1 MTKIASAFNYKIYRL
16 SDQKIIDV
24 DYTRLLPEKILTKM
38 SKIEFRCYLKEV
50 KKREMP
56 LSQQEILL
64 IKKIDK
70 RIRNKETVR
79 KSKKRF
85 KEDFVFEKEQYEILY
100 HKYQEVKQKNLEIIK
115 LLEQCGH
122 SNDTVCQLKD
132 QMNNLN
138 HNFVQFE
145 I

>member
-1 MTKIASAFNYKIYRL
+1 
-16 SDQKIIDV
+16 
-24 DYTRLLPEKILTKM
+24 M

-122 SNDTVCQLKD
+122 SNDAVCQLKD